1 MSELFSLFTLCF
13 NNTVDTRNGFLG
25 HWWQLIGVVV
35 NQPEIPKLSCP
46 LGARN
51 WDKAHILCIVQ
62 VLGSLLVYASIVTME
77 SLDDPVTENMLCEL
91 GEQVDLFSYL
101 LRK

>member
-1 MSELFSLFTLCF
+1 MSELFSLFTLCY

-62 VLGSLLVYASIVTME
+62 VLGSLRFG
-77 SLDDPVTENMLCEL
+77 LCFDSDYGVSRRSSNSEHA
-91 GEQVDLFSYL
+91 V
-101 LRK
+101 